1 MYNNLKQIKMK
12 IFTIKKEFKNEL
24 IDAINL
30 FEIKSE
36 FKSFQTNFY
45 AIFKFEFLTESD
57 EQKIFMFIDNI
68 ESR

>member
-1 MYNNLKQIKMK
+1 MK
-12 IFTIKKEFKNEL
+12 IFTIKREFKNEL

-45 AIFKFEFLTESD
+45 TVFKFECLTQLD
-57 EQKIFMFIDNI
+57 EQKIFMLIDNI